1 MTELKNKSKEDVI
14 KQCRTYMPEDKVALI
29 EKAANFAERAH
40 EGQWRKSGEPY
51 FIHPTQV
58 AAILSDL
65 HMDPDTVATGFLHD
79 VVEDTG
85 ISLDDIAYF
94 FSDTIATLVDGVTKL
109 GKVKYRSKEEQLAE
123 NHQKLLLAMA
133 NDLRVIVVKLADRLH
148 NMRTLKWHRPEKQ
161 VSISQETLDI
171 YAPLA
176 DRLGM
181 SQIKWELEDTCLHFI
196 NPKAYY
202 QIVHLMNTKREKRE
216 AYIAVT
222 IKDLRKYVDP
232 LIDGEYEIYGRPK
245 HLYSI
250 YRKMHDQK
258 KDFEEIYD
266 LLAIR
271 VVVPTIKDC
280 YAVLGAAHT
289 NWKPLPGRFKDY
301 IAMPKANGYQSL
313 HTTVLGEYGQPVEI
327 QIRTFEMHQVA
338 EYGVAAHWAYKKG
351 VTDKIETDELDK
363 QLQWFH
369 QIEDLQDDA
378 DDATHFVESVK
389 EDFFK
394 NNVYVFTPRG
404 EVNELPAGA
413 TPLDFA
419 YQIHTEVGNKT
430 VGAKVNS
437 KIVPLNHRL
446 KTGDIV
452 EVLTSKNSTG
462 PSRDW
467 VNFVVTNRAKNKIR
481 RHFKLLDRDE
491 NIERGRRAVLEAVSH
506 LDCQFSE
513 LFNKEMQAECLNR
526 FNFSSVEDMF
536 AAVGFG
542 ELSASAIANKITEK
556 VRKLRA
562 KEEHE
567 AKLEDFLAE
576 EEERQATGKPSKIK
590 RMAIQHHDGVLVEGN
605 NNVLFRLAHCCNPL
619 PGDEIIGF
627 ITMGRGV
634 TVHRRDCMNLRE
646 MNEEQKQRFLEV
658 YWEETSPSAS
668 RASYTVEIV
677 IEGYDRNGLLTDVL
691 QVVTPLVSKISNV
704 NGNVNHKTNHLKV
717 RIRIE
722 IQSLDQLEKI
732 MDRIKN
738 VPDVYE
744 VKRA

>member
-1 MTELKNKSKEDVI
+1 
-14 KQCRTYMPEDKVALI
+14 
-29 EKAANFAERAH
+29 
-40 EGQWRKSGEPY
+40 
-51 FIHPTQV
+51 
-58 AAILSDL
+58 
-65 HMDPDTVATGFLHD
+65 
-79 VVEDTG
+79 
-85 ISLDDIAYF
+85 
-94 FSDTIATLVDGVTKL
+94 
-109 GKVKYRSKEEQLAE
+109 
-123 NHQKLLLAMA
+123 
-133 NDLRVIVVKLADRLH
+133 
-148 NMRTLKWHRPEKQ
+148 
-161 VSISQETLDI
+161 
-171 YAPLA
+171 
-176 DRLGM
+176 
-181 SQIKWELEDTCLHFI
+181 
-196 NPKAYY
+196 
-202 QIVHLMNTKREKRE
+202 
-216 AYIAVT
+216 
-222 IKDLRKYVDP
+222 
-232 LIDGEYEIYGRPK
+232 
-245 HLYSI
+245 
-250 YRKMHDQK
+250 
-258 KDFEEIYD
+258 
-266 LLAIR
+266 
-271 VVVPTIKDC
+271 
-280 YAVLGAAHT
+280 
-289 NWKPLPGRFKDY
+289 
-301 IAMPKANGYQSL
+301 
-313 HTTVLGEYGQPVEI
+313 
-327 QIRTFEMHQVA
+327 
-338 EYGVAAHWAYKKG
+338 
-351 VTDKIETDELDK
+351 
-363 QLQWFH
+363 
-369 QIEDLQDDA
+369 
-378 DDATHFVESVK
+378 
-389 EDFFK
+389 
-394 NNVYVFTPRG
+394 
-404 EVNELPAGA
+404 
-413 TPLDFA
+413 
-419 YQIHTEVGNKT
+419 
-430 VGAKVNS
+430 
-437 KIVPLNHRL
+437 
-446 KTGDIV
+446 
-452 EVLTSKNSTG
+452 
-462 PSRDW
+462 
-467 VNFVVTNRAKNKIR
+467 
-481 RHFKLLDRDE
+481 
-491 NIERGRRAVLEAVSH
+491 
-506 LDCQFSE
+506 
-513 LFNKEMQAECLNR
+513 MQAECLNR